1 MNFADKPWII
11 IKLGGSSLQDEE
23 MIRQIA
29 FSIKKVLEL
38 NFKIALIHGGGPA
51 INEALLEKKM
61 TWEFIEGQRKT
72 TPEMMQVIEAT
83 LFGKVNRKIQRLFS
97 EFDVPILGLS
107 GTDLKLLKCE
117 PMSSELGYVGRV
129 QNVNVS
135 FLKQI
140 VERNDQKIVPLIAP
154 IGVNDQGERFNIN
167 ADMAAMHLA
176 VGLKAKNL
184 VYLTDQ
190 KGILD
195 DQKKLINQI
204 DSLGLYQL
212 METKVVQGGMLVKV
226 RSVVQA
232 LRENV
237 SEVDIMSAKD
247 SENLVALLQE
257 NKSVGTRCY
266 RI

>member
-1 MNFADKPWII
+1 
-11 IKLGGSSLQDEE
+11 
-23 MIRQIA
+23 
-29 FSIKKVLEL
+29 
-38 NFKIALIHGGGPA
+38 
-51 INEALLEKKM
+51 
-61 TWEFIEGQRKT
+61 
-72 TPEMMQVIEAT
+72 
-83 LFGKVNRKIQRLFS
+83 
-97 EFDVPILGLS
+97 
-107 GTDLKLLKCE
+107 
-117 PMSSELGYVGRV
+117 MSSELGYVGRV

-167 ADMAAMHLA
+167 ADMATMHLA
-176 VGLKAKNL
+176 VGLKGKNL
-184 VYLTDQ
+184 VYLTDR

-247 SENLVALLQE
+247 
-257 NKSVGTRCY
+257 
-266 RI
+266 